1 VVRDLANGE
10 ETSHV
15 RLMSHLNVVAHSFA
29 ASKLTSE
36 RIRVDASQSETIRD
50 ARSSRAMCWVEVASM
65 ELAPYNLLT
74 RFALQK
80 VHSAIYAHFILDS
93 VLAGNRVSLR

>member
-1 VVRDLANGE
+1 
-10 ETSHV
+10 
-15 RLMSHLNVVAHSFA
+15 
-29 ASKLTSE
+29 
-36 RIRVDASQSETIRD
+36 
-50 ARSSRAMCWVEVASM
+50 MCWVEVASM

>member
-10 ETSHV
+10 ENIARATDESP
-15 RLMSHLNVVAHSFA
+15 RIVAHSFA
-29 ASKLTSE
+29 ASKLASE
-36 RIRVDASQSETIRD
+36 RIRVDANQSETIRD